1 MLVSL
6 TYSKFYLS
14 NWAESMRSLFDR
26 HPWVFNRQRR
36 FFLLMASSAMVGS
49 ACASTAQTQKQSSGE
64 TLTIAT
70 KRIQHALGTA
80 DVPVNPTRIVV
91 VGYFTVE
98 AMMALG
104 VQPIAAPAV
113 IIDNLLH
120 LPTVEGAIADIG
132 VPRNPSFE
140 KIAALNPDL
149 ILTSKLF
156 PQEDTYPLLSQI
168 APTVV
173 LDADGHSE
181 WQELTRLCAE
191 TLGKETE
198 AEQLKANYE
207 AKLQTFKSQLD
218 ALPLQVSVASFYPEQ
233 ITTYGKESFIGTVL
247 DAAGLSRPP
256 NQREGRNAQ
265 ISIELLNEI
274 DGDVLFVI
282 KPQSQTELAGDVRAA
297 LEKIKEN
304 PLWNKLKAVENNQV
318 YEVDTYWFGVGYI
331 AANRILDDLT
341 QYISKQ
347 A

>member
-1 MLVSL
+1 MAKQNFRIGAPLH
-6 TYSKFYLS
+6 KR
-14 NWAESMRSLFDR
+14 A
-26 HPWVFNRQRR
+26 FNRQRR
-36 FFLLMASSAMVGS
+36 YFVLMGISTAIAS
-49 ACASTAQTQKQSSGE
+49 ACTRPAGQNALSM
-64 TLTIAT
+64 AT
-70 KRIQHALGTA
+70 KRISHALGET
-80 DVPVNPTRIVV
+80 DVPVRPTRIVV

-113 IIDNLLH
+113 ITDNLLH

-132 VPRNPSFE
+132 VPNNPNLE

-156 PQEDTYPLLSQI
+156 AAADTYPLLSQI

-173 LDADGHSE
+173 LDANGHSE
-181 WQELTRLCAE
+181 WQALTRLCAE

-198 AEQLKANYE
+198 AEQLKADYE
-207 AKLQTFKSQLD
+207 AKLQAFKSQVN
-218 ALPLQVSVASFYPEQ
+218 ASQLQVSVASFHLEQ
-233 ITTYGKESFIGTVL
+233 ITTYGRESFIGTVL

-274 DGDVLFVI
+274 DGDVLFVMN
-282 KPQSQTELAGDVRAA
+282 PQSQTELAGDVRAA
-297 LEKIKEN
+297 LEKIKTN
-304 PLWNKLKAVENNQV
+304 PLWNTLNAVQNNQV

-331 AANRILDDLT
+331 AADRVLDDLA
-341 QYISKQ
+341 QYVSKG
-347 A
+347 